1 MNSQFKRGVVELCV
15 LKLLTKQRLS
25 TYGVLDRLSTP
36 LDVNE
41 NTVYPVIRR
50 LLADG
55 YLDVEKKE
63 NPVGAPRKYFFAT
76 ASGVAYVSQL
86 QQDWTQFTRAVDEI
100 LGGQDE

>member
-15 LKLLTKQRLS
+15 LKLLTKQRMS
-25 TYGVLDRLSTP
+25 TYGVLERLSKP

-76 ASGVAYVSQL
+76 ASGQEYVSNL
-86 QQDWTQFTRAVDEI
+86 QYDWKVFTKAVDDI

>member
-25 TYGVLDRLSTP
+25 TYGVLERLSKP

-76 ASGVAYVSQL
+76 SSGVEYVTTL
-86 QQDWTQFTRAVDEI
+86 QQQWTEFTKGVDGI

>member
-25 TYGVLDRLSTP
+25 TYGVLERLSKP

-50 LLADG
+50 LLLDG

-76 ASGVAYVSQL
+76 VSGVEYLSSL
-86 QQDWTQFTRAVDEI
+86 QQDWRTFTTAVDVI

>member
-25 TYGVLDRLSTP
+25 TYGVLERLSKP

-76 ASGVAYVSQL
+76 SSGVEYVTTL
-86 QQDWTQFTRAVDEI
+86 QQQWTQFTKGVDEI